1 MIARIAMMGIV
12 LLTALLLATVV
23 VPAVTFGV
31 WRPDLVVLT
40 VIGFAVADGPGTG
53 ARYGFAAG
61 LAVDL
66 LSTGTHLVGTGALV
80 LLLVGYLSGTA
91 RPYLSAT
98 GLVGQIALAGLATTL
113 AILAFG
119 LLGQLL
125 EVTPITLL
133 AALGSALATGIYSA
147 LLAPLV
153 LLPVAALSRRLPGA
167 PTVNPRSP
175 IS

>member
-1 MIARIAMMGIV
+1 MIARVTMMTVV

-23 VPAVTFGV
+23 VPVVTFGV

-40 VIGFAVADGPGTG
+40 VVAFAISDGPGTG
-53 ARYGFAAG
+53 ARYGFTAG

-66 LSTGTHLVGTGALV
+66 LSSGTHLVGTGALV
-80 LLLVGYLSGTA
+80 LLLVGYVSGTV

-98 GLVGQIALAGLATTL
+98 GIVGQIALAGLATTL
-113 AILAFG
+113 AVLAFG

-125 EVTPITLL
+125 EVAPTTVL
-133 AALGSALATGIYSA
+133 AALLSALATGIYSA

-153 LLPVAALSRRLPGA
+153 LVPVAALSRRLPGA
-167 PTVNPRSP
+167 PVVNPRSP

>member
-1 MIARIAMMGIV
+1 MIARVTMMAIV

-23 VPAVTFGV
+23 LPAVTFGV

-40 VIGFAVADGPGTG
+40 VVAFAVADGPGTG
-53 ARYGFAAG
+53 ARYGFVAG

-66 LSTGTHLVGTGALV
+66 LSTGTHLVGTAALV
-80 LLLVGYLSGTA
+80 LLLVGYLSGTV

-98 GLVGQIALAGLATTL
+98 GLVGQIALAGVATTL
-113 AILAFG
+113 TVLAFG

-125 EVTPITLL
+125 EVAAITPL
-133 AALGSALATGIYSA
+133 AAVGSALATGIYSA

-153 LLPVAALSRRLPGA
+153 LPPVAALSRRLPGA
-167 PTVNPRSP
+167 PVVNPLSS
-175 IS
+175 IL